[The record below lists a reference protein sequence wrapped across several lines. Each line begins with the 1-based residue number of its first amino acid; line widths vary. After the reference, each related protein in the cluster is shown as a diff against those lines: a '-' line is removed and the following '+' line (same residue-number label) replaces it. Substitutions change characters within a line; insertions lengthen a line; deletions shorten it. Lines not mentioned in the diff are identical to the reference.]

1 MFFSGLV
8 TYVPHL
14 FILFNRNLI
23 VQSCFK
29 AFVEDYVEFKL
40 KIDDLDRRLAAIIC
54 QAFDDCSGV
63 ESAFK
68 VNDSLLNAI
77 FSVLECILFSM

>member
-1 MFFSGLV
+1 MV
-8 TYVPHL
+8 
-14 FILFNRNLI
+14 LI
-23 VQSCFK
+23 SQ

-40 KIDDLDRRLAAIIC
+40 KIADLDRRLASIIC

-68 VNDSLLNAI
+68 VNTAPLKTGYRTLAPLIIKLLLHLSYI
-77 FSVLECILFSM
+77 CWSVLVH